1 MSVCLYLRERPL
13 TTPAWPPRFA
23 GAMLSKLRTL
33 RGAVALP
40 ARHLARLP
48 MLPLALQ
55 RHLSYGS
62 AIGLKRLRMLE
73 EDANRHP
80 SDASKQL
87 ALMTAC
93 NKAQQGSVAVRRFES
108 GNFGSDDAVMREYI
122 KALAQSGQL
131 SRLSLNQL
139 AGGQNSELAMAQR
152 IAGAPHGMD
161 GFQQRGT
168 RGTTDEPL
176 HVQWHES
183 PRAQMY
189 ATRGSNPGPAEP
201 RQACY
206 SHVWPS
212 PWTGGRCLGCSL
224 SPA

>member
-1 MSVCLYLRERPL
+1 
-13 TTPAWPPRFA
+13 
-23 GAMLSKLRTL
+23 MLSKLRTL
-33 RGAVALP
+33 HGAVVLP
-40 ARHLARLP
+40 ARHLVRPP
-48 MLPLALQ
+48 MLPLAIQ

-80 SDASKQL
+80 SDPSKQL
-87 ALMTAC
+87 SLMVAC
-93 NKAQQGSVAVRRFES
+93 NKSQQPSVAVRRFES
-108 GNFGSDDAVMREYI
+108 GNFGTDDAVMREYI

-131 SRLSLNQL
+131 SRLSLSQL
-139 AGGQNSELAMAQR
+139 AEQNSELGMAQR

-161 GFQQRGT
+161 GFQQGST

-189 ATRGSNPGPAEP
+189 ATQGSNPGPAGP
-201 RQACY
+201 GQACY
-206 SHVWPS
+206 SHVWAS
-212 PWTGGRCLGCSL
+212 PWAGGRCCGCSPSL
-224 SPA
+224 A